1 MRLDSTIGRLVHSV
15 AGSAAF
21 ARVAPGVVP
30 RLDRLTHRLTGGRFM
45 LTDRGLVPML
55 VLTATGAKSGQPREV
70 PLACIPDGDCFYVVG
85 SNFGRPDHPA
95 WTSNLL
101 AHPDATVSR
110 AGQRFAV
117 RARLLDVDEKA
128 ELWPRITEVWPSY
141 EVYTERSGRDL
152 RVFRLERTD
161 PWTVSPAAAAA
172 SHIEIMNL
180 VHRYAELID
189 EGDLDAVADL
199 FRHATLVFEGD
210 RGQVLVEATGSAA
223 VRATYAGVVLHDDG
237 TPRTRHVVT
246 NPILSIDEEGGT
258 ASCRYYVTVFQR
270 TDDLPLQPIW
280 AIRYDDRF
288 RRVDGTWR
296 LEHRRGWGNMPG
308 DTSHHLR

>member
-1 MRLDSTIGRLVHSV
+1 MRLDGPIGRLVQWV
-15 AGSAAF
+15 AGNPTF

-30 RLDRLTHRLTGGRFM
+30 RLDRLTHRVTGGRFM

-70 PLACIPDGDCFYVVG
+70 PLACLPDGDGFYVVG
-85 SNFGRPDHPA
+85 SNFGRRDHPA
-95 WTSNLL
+95 WTANLL
-101 AHPDATVSR
+101 AHPDAEVSH
-110 AGQRFAV
+110 AGRRFPV
-117 RARLLDVDEKA
+117 RARLLDAEEKA
-128 ELWPRITEVWPSY
+128 ELWARITEMWPSY
-141 EVYTERSGRDL
+141 DVYTERSGRDL

-161 PWTVSPAAAAA
+161 PWAVSPAATAA
-172 SHIEIMNL
+172 SHIEVMNL

-189 EGDLDAVADL
+189 DGDLDGVAAL
-199 FRHATLVFEGD
+199 FRQATLVFEGHD
-210 RGQVLVEATGSAA
+210 GKVLAEATGSDA
-223 VRATYAGVVLHDDG
+223 VRATYAGVVLHEDG

-246 NPILSIDEEGGT
+246 NPILSIDEEAGT

-280 AIRYDDRF
+280 AIRYEDRF